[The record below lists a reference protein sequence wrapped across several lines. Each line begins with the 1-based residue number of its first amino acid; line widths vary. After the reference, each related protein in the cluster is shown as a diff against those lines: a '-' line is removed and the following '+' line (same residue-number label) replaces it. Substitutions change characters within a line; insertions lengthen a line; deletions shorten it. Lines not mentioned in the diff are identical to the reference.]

1 MGKIIISTTDDVE
14 SKVIKHYGGKRW
26 RRIVNFLRGVNGNDE
41 TLGRKFGEEYVCLRE
56 SNIPIHTHDMLKKGV
71 LAEPPENQTSDE
83 KAAWMCKQRGGSD
96 KKIVS
101 VDKSTNGAKQVNGV
115 SNLQMG
121 Y

>member
-41 TLGRKFGEEYVCLRE
+41 TLGKKFGEEYVCLRE

-71 LAEPPENQTSDE
+71 LAEPPENQP
-83 KAAWMCKQRGGSD
+83 CFL
-96 KKIVS
+96 S
-101 VDKSTNGAKQVNGV
+101 VFSSSLFRFLPLNAGTGLDILSRMNT
-115 SNLQMG
+115 
-121 Y
+121 